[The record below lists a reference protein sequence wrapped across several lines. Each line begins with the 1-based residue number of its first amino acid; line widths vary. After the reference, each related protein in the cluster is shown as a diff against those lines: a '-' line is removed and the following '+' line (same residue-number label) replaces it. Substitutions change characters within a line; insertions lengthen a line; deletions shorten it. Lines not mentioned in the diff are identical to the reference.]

1 MSETTDKSKKNKQS
15 LSKAEIKSMS
25 KFKAQEILK
34 KQNPD
39 LINKIEKEVAEQADA
54 LKKKI
59 MLTGFVLM
67 AIVVAFIVY
76 VNKQSS

>member
-15 LSKAEIKSMS
+15 LSKAEIKAMS

>member
-1 MSETTDKSKKNKQS
+1 MSETTDKSKKNKQP

-76 VNKQSS
+76 VNK

>member
-1 MSETTDKSKKNKQS
+1 MSKTTDKSKKNKQP
-15 LSKAEIKSMS
+15 LSKAKIKAMS

-76 VNKQSS
+76 VNKQ